1 MTDALW
7 EAQEIMEQQSKITK
21 TDPDKRY
28 RRVLAAST
36 LTGDSVQN
44 SAGESLGTVDEIMI
58 DIASGKVAYA
68 VLSFGGFLGMGNKLF
83 ALPWSTL
90 RVDEDQQHFVLDI
103 DKTKLEN
110 APGFDKEHW
119 PDMLDHTWRKEI
131 FSYYGAKPYWDAQ
144 EDIPGVRRAGGGS

>member
-1 MTDALW
+1 
-7 EAQEIMEQQSKITK
+7 MEQQSKITK
-21 TDPDKRY
+21 NDPDKRY

-44 SAGESLGTVDEIMI
+44 SSGEPLGKVDEIMI

-68 VLSFGGFLGMGNKLF
+68 VLSFGGFLGMGEKLF

-90 RVDEDQQHFVLDI
+90 RVDEDQKHFILDI

-119 PDMLDHTWRKEI
+119 PDMLDTTWRNEI
-131 FSYYGAKPYWDAQ
+131 FSYYGAKPYW
-144 EDIPGVRRAGGGS
+144 EGHEETPGLRRAGGGS

>member
-1 MTDALW
+1 
-7 EAQEIMEQQSKITK
+7 MEQKGKITK

-36 LTGDSVQN
+36 RTGDSVQN
-44 SAGESLGTVDEIMI
+44 SSGESLGKVDVIMI
-58 DIASGKVAYA
+58 DIASGQVAYA

-90 RVDEDQQHFVLDI
+90 RIDEDQKHFILDI
-103 DKTKLEN
+103 DKTKLEH

-119 PDMLDHTWRKEI
+119 PDMLDATWRNEI
-131 FSYYGAKPYWDAQ
+131 FSYYGAKPYWDVHEETPAL
-144 EDIPGVRRAGGGS
+144 RRAGGGS

>member
-1 MTDALW
+1 
-7 EAQEIMEQQSKITK
+7 MEQQVKITK

-44 SAGESLGTVDEIMI
+44 TAGETLGTVDEIMI

-68 VLSFGGFLGMGNKLF
+68 VLSFGGFLGMGSKLF

-90 RVDEDQQHFVLDI
+90 RVDQDQKRFILDI

-119 PDMLDHTWRKEI
+119 PDMLDNTWRNEI
-131 FSYYGAKPYWDAQ
+131 FRYYGATPYWDGN
-144 EDIPGVRRAGGGS
+144 EETPVTRHAGGGSY

>member
-1 MTDALW
+1 M
-7 EAQEIMEQQSKITK
+7 QPQSKITK
-21 TDPDKRY
+21 TDPYKCY

-44 SAGESLGTVDEIMI
+44 SSGEDLGTVDEIMI

-90 RVDEDQQHFVLDI
+90 SVDQDQKHFILDI

-119 PDMLDHTWRKEI
+119 PDMLDATWRNEI
-131 FSYYGAKPYWDAQ
+131 FSYYGAKPYWDGN
-144 EDIPGVRRAGGGS
+144 EETPVLRRAGGGS